1 MERHT
6 YKTEAGEFVA
16 DGKLHKA
23 SENFDLHWLVEVT
36 DRVMAKVQSAYEVT
50 DVEANPT
57 KMVWEALND
66 KYPEAGLELSDFNR
80 TAAGK
85 IAERAENRAVRASVK
100 SLKAEEKQALAA
112 ASSAE
117 KTVTLA
123 FMKGMKEGK
132 TTEDIVGDLK
142 KQGITDDT
150 LKIYFPSQ
158 FK

>member
-6 YKTEAGEFVA
+6 YKTDAGEFVA

-50 DVEANPT
+50 DTEANPT
-57 KMVWEALND
+57 KMVWSALNEV
-66 KYPEAGLELSDFNR
+66 YPEAGLLLEDFNR

-85 IAERAENRAVRASVK
+85 IAERAENKAAREVIK
-100 SLKAEEKQALAA
+100 SLKAEEKQAIAA

-117 KTVTLA
+117 KKVMFA
-123 FMKGMKEGK
+123 WKAGMSAGK
-132 TTEDIVGDLK
+132 SEADIVTALK
-142 KQGITDDT
+142 AEGITDDT